1 LGTRIQ
7 IWMDGER
14 IADVRDEKM
23 NDKIGEQ
30 TLDHGGVGFS
40 WGHDSMGWIR
50 NFSAK
55 KL

>member
-1 LGTRIQ
+1 MTFLSCP
-7 IWMDGER
+7 DSES

-23 NDKIGEQ
+23 GETIGGQ
-30 TLDHGGVGFS
+30 KLDHGGVGIH
-40 WGHDSMGWIR
+40 WGWERMGWKR